1 MPPFVNNRWVAQHL
15 RDVGDDD
22 LRDGSE
28 KGSQHGLI
36 QIPIFDPS
44 LLTCTLQHLI
54 DHWNDALGVCR
65 AALQADSVLILQ
77 ISRFID
83 FTQKCMQQLEFG
95 SQIRFPVFQT
105 DGTVHF
111 FPFAI
116 AGFVFHV
123 GATPTSGHYRA
134 VVRYNDQWLAYE
146 DNAIPERFTELP
158 ELIRAN
164 IVMFMLLPL
173 TDDTVRRRARSNLGR
188 TALATA
194 GS

>member
-1 MPPFVNNRWVAQHL
+1 
-15 RDVGDDD
+15 
-22 LRDGSE
+22 
-28 KGSQHGLI
+28 
-36 QIPIFDPS
+36 
-44 LLTCTLQHLI
+44 
-54 DHWNDALGVCR
+54 
-65 AALQADSVLILQ
+65 
-77 ISRFID
+77 
-83 FTQKCMQQLEFG
+83 MQQIAFG

-111 FPFAI
+111 FPFVI
-116 AGFVFHV
+116 AGFVFHL

>member
-1 MPPFVNNRWVAQHL
+1 M
-15 RDVGDDD
+15 
-22 LRDGSE
+22 
-28 KGSQHGLI
+28 
-36 QIPIFDPS
+36 
-44 LLTCTLQHLI
+44 CTLQHLI

-83 FTQKCMQQLEFG
+83 SSQKCMQQIEFG

-111 FPFAI
+111 FPFVV
-116 AGFVFHV
+116 AGIIFHL
-123 GATPTSGHYRA
+123 GATPTSGHYRTA
-134 VVRYNDQWLAYE
+134 VRYNDQWMAYE
-146 DNAIPERFTELP
+146 DNTIPERFTTLP
-158 ELIRAN
+158 DWICGN

-173 TDDTVRRRARSNLGR
+173 HDETVRRRVRSNLGR
-188 TALATA
+188 TALASA